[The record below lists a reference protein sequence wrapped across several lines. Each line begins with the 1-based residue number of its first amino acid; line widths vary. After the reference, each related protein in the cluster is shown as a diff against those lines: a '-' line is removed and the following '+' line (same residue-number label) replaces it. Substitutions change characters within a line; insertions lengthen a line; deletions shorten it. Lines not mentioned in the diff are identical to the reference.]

1 MHGMGFALPFFRGRK
16 CIQLALNTIDCY
28 SSTPSLNA
36 NRDDMPTE
44 LETRKSMAQRVI
56 DHARERGTPIDTNP
70 AFIALLDR
78 WVGGEINFDELR
90 GYYNDMLKTQAR
102 ERRGRWARG
111 AGAIET
117 EAVDLQSGADGQEK
131 KGQR

>member
-1 MHGMGFALPFFRGRK
+1 
-16 CIQLALNTIDCY
+16 
-28 SSTPSLNA
+28 
-36 NRDDMPTE
+36 
-44 LETRKSMAQRVI
+44 MAQRVI

-90 GYYNDMLKTQAR
+90 GYYDERLTTQAR

-111 AGAIET
+111 ADTIET
-117 EAVDLQSGADGQEK
+117 DAVDLQSGADGQEK

>member
-1 MHGMGFALPFFRGRK
+1 MPCTGVAPPFFRGREY
-16 CIQLALNTIDCY
+16 IQLALNTIDCY
-28 SSTPSLNA
+28 RSTPSLNT
-36 NRDDMPTE
+36 NRDDMPPD

-70 AFIALLDR
+70 AFIDLLDL
-78 WVGGEINFDELR
+78 WVRGEIDFDELR
-90 GYYNDMLKTQAR
+90 GHYDDMLKTQVR

-111 AGAIET
+111 TSTIET